1 MKQAI
6 LQLKQRKDEFRV
18 NKENVETAIAALE
31 NIPDYGK
38 NFGEYHKLLKF
49 LKDDVEILGET
60 ITSID
65 KTLLALQKVCD
76 HKNPDGTS
84 AFVIFGNSE
93 TILQTKK
100 CEICNLLIKV

>member
-6 LQLKQRKDEFRV
+6 LQLKQKKDEFRV
-18 NKENVETAIAALE
+18 KKENLETAITALQ
-31 NIPDYGK
+31 NIPEYMKYYMEYIKILK
-38 NFGEYHKLLKF
+38 N
-49 LKDDVEILGET
+49 DAEILGET

>member
-6 LQLKQRKDEFRV
+6 LQLKQKKDEFRV
-18 NKENVETAIAALE
+18 KKENLETAITALE
-31 NIPDYGK
+31 NIP
-38 NFGEYHKLLKF
+38 EYKKYYMESIKF
-49 LKDDVEILGET
+49 LKDDAEILGET
-60 ITSID
+60 ITSIN

-84 AFVIFGNSE
+84 AFVIIGNSE